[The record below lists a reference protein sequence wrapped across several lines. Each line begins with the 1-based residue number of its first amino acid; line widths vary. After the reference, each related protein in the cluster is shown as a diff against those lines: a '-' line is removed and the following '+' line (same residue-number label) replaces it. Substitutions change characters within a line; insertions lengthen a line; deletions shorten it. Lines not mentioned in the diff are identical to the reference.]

1 MAVTTLQGK
10 IVALASKPA
19 GQHTFHKQK
28 QSKVTLAA
36 GEGSKGDAHSG
47 ATMTYPIKRGSNK
60 LQEVPNTRQVHFMTT
75 DLHAMLAGAGIKVGP
90 GDLGENVTCSEL
102 DVLSLPLDTKLRLGS
117 VAQLVVTGVRN
128 PCASLEKQYPG
139 IGKLM
144 LFRGDDGEWVRRT
157 GIFATVDVAD
167 EVCQGDCIMA
177 HLPPEPHQP
186 LPVL

>member
-1 MAVTTLQGK
+1 MAPTLQGNV
-10 IVALASKPA
+10 VALASKPA
-19 GQHTFHKQK
+19 GKHTFQKQR
-28 QSKVTLAA
+28 QSKVTLVA
-36 GEGSKGDAHSG
+36 GEGVEADAHSG
-47 ATMTYPIKRGSNK
+47 ATMMYPIKRGSTE
-60 LQEVPNTRQVHFMTT
+60 LREIPNARQVHFMTT
-75 DLHAMLAGAGIKVGP
+75 DLHAMLAAAGIEVGP

-102 DVLSLPLDTKLRLGS
+102 DVLSLPLGTRLQLGS
-117 VAQLVVTGVRN
+117 VAELVVTGVRN

-157 GIFATVDVAD
+157 GIFAIVDVGG
-167 EVCQGDCIMA
+167 EVCQGDSMVA